1 MAKSTLH
8 IYWDDDVT
16 VELRDFPTEK
26 AAKEYA
32 EANGYTNY
40 MID

>member
-8 IYWDDDVT
+8 IYWDDDAT
-16 VELRDFPTEK
+16 IELRYFPTEK

-32 EANGYTNY
+32 EANGCTNY